1 MVAYLAD
8 CLAGIFLA
16 HQFLAHC
23 VTDLCTLLQV
33 FCSFHTEFLDT
44 ELQCSMPPVQILIKE
59 QTFVHIIIQ
68 D

>member
-16 HQFLAHC
+16 HKFLAHC

-33 FCSFHTEFLDT
+33 FCSFHTEFLDV
-44 ELQCSMPPVQILIKE
+44 ERQCCLPSNS
-59 QTFVHIIIQ
+59 